1 MPSTIPIDSPLADPG
16 EVAATPPAVGAGRAA
31 ASTATADPA
40 TTHEGSGTGWNT
52 QAPPG
57 ILDLEASGFGRNS
70 YPIEI
75 GYVLPDGETFCSLI
89 KPADSWTHW
98 DASAEQMHHITRASV
113 LRHGRGAAELAKE
126 LNQRLAGLTL
136 YSDGWLQDYTWLNVL
151 YEEAGV
157 APSFKLGHLR
167 TLLTEA
173 EAQRWDALKRE
184 VEAELKLDRHRA
196 SSDARLLQVTLLR
209 LREDPARTE
218 HRETAPA

>member
-1 MPSTIPIDSPLADPG
+1 MPSTIPLA
-16 EVAATPPAVGAGRAA
+16 A
-31 ASTATADPA
+31 
-40 TTHEGSGTGWNT
+40 GTGWHT
-52 QAPPG
+52 EEPPG

-98 DASAEQMHHITRASV
+98 DPSAEQMHHITRASV
-113 LRHGRGAAELAKE
+113 LRFGRGATELAQD
-126 LNQRLAGLTL
+126 LNRRLAGRTL

-151 YEEAGV
+151 YEEAGMS
-157 APSFKLGHLR
+157 PSFKLGHLR

-184 VEAELKLDRHRA
+184 VEAELKLERHRA

-209 LREDPARTE
+209 LREDPHRTE
-218 HRETAPA
+218 HAEPTPA